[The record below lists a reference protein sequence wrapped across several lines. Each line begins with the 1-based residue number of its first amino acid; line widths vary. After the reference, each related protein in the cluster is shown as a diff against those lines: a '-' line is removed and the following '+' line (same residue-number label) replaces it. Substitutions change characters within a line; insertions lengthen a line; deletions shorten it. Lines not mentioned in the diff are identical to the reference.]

1 MHVCYLWQESFGFR
15 EGVSFSDIFFYL
27 LLGFIA
33 AERKGKSTGMAF
45 IGLGL
50 YEPFRFLIG
59 ESFLVSSDFFV
70 WVIKR

>member
-59 ESFLVSSDFFV
+59 ESFFGFFGFFCLGH
-70 WVIKR
+70 